1 MSGSVTLEWD
11 TPGGTNILG
20 FRVYYGTQSGAYL
33 QSFGQGVDV
42 SMLNSYSVTGLASG
56 TTYYFATTAYDAIG
70 ESTYSNEVSAV
81 VP

>member
-1 MSGSVTLEWD
+1 
-11 TPGGTNILG
+11 
-20 FRVYYGTQSGAYL
+20 
-33 QSFGQGVDV
+33 
-42 SMLNSYSVTGLASG
+42 VTGLASG